1 MKQSVTE
8 SKKEFIRGQFSSRNK
23 DAPQT
28 EEACGAEISVFEFL
42 SRKDRNKFAKM
53 LKDSQAKR
61 GCKLACERVSA
72 DCSAVVRILR
82 IAKQSA

>member
-23 DAPQT
+23 DAPET
-28 EEACGAEISVFEFL
+28 
-42 SRKDRNKFAKM
+42 DRA
-53 LKDSQAKR
+53 S
-61 GCKLACERVSA
+61 GA

-82 IAKQSA
+82 MQCAAPNGNVCTAKEYKGFAMQPKSEWHEKAIEYCFKTIYTYQ